1 LRRLPRLVIFE
12 ERGAVRPIEEAIMFI
27 VRTSRC
33 VGFLAAAGLL
43 AGASAIAQDY
53 DDGRFRDHGPIV
65 YASGG
70 GFSTFADITN
80 RGLNFD
86 TGYNFGAGV
95 GYQLSRNVAVRA
107 TFAYTRAELQR
118 STAGAQDFSVFEGQD
133 FDKYFYGAD
142 VELRYLSRAGL
153 APYMVLGGG
162 AVTVDPHFAAMSS
175 FTKPAGK
182 VGVGLGYT
190 FPHSGASLFAEWD
203 GWIYKWDRDTQLLDT
218 VSAANNDKTQFDT
231 TWSGGLR
238 FVF

>member
-1 LRRLPRLVIFE
+1 
-12 ERGAVRPIEEAIMFI
+12 MFI
-27 VRTSRC
+27 VRASRSIGL
-33 VGFLAAAGLL
+33 VAAIGVLSGVQAV
-43 AGASAIAQDY
+43 AQD
-53 DDGRFRDHGPIV
+53 DDGRFRDHGPIL
-65 YASGG
+65 YGSAG
-70 GFSTFADITN
+70 GFSTFSDVTN
-80 RGLNFD
+80 RGLDFN

-95 GYQLSRNVAVRA
+95 GYQLNRSVAIRA
-107 TFAYTRAELQR
+107 NFAFTRAQLQTSSGTT
-118 STAGAQDFSVFEGQD
+118 STTGPSASVFDGQD

-142 VELRYLSRAGL
+142 LELRYLSHIGL
-153 APYMVLGGG
+153 APYAVLGGG
-162 AVTVDPHFAAMSS
+162 GVTVDPRFPGMSS

-182 VGVGLGYT
+182 VGAGLGYT